1 MSPPAIIPTRS
12 DGTQARLRLLRAA
25 LECFATHGFSKTS
38 TRQIAQAA
46 GVNLAAINYYF
57 GSKAD
62 LYRAVY
68 SQLCEIATDSVD
80 GGSPQGLPG
89 AQTCLPTQLEA
100 GVTLLSVLQIF
111 FRISLQPL
119 KQSEAMRLSMRLHF
133 REMLEPSGMLREHI
147 DQQIRPL
154 HESLT
159 ALLGNQ
165 LGLAEADDDVR
176 RLSLAIQGMAVFHF
190 IAQDM
195 VVQVAP
201 TLTATAEAIDTLAER
216 LAIYALGMF
225 EAERQR
231 RAGEVQA

>member
-1 MSPPAIIPTRS
+1 MTPATIPTRS
-12 DGTQARLRLLRAA
+12 DGTQARSRLLRAA
-25 LECFATHGFSKTS
+25 LECFATHGFNKTS

-46 GVNLAAINYYF
+46 GVNLGAINYYF

-68 SQLCEIATDSVD
+68 SQLCEIASESAD
-80 GGSPQGLPG
+80 GASRGLPA
-89 AQTCLPTQLEA
+89 AQTGLPTRLEA
-100 GVTLLSVLQIF
+100 GVTLLSVLREF

-133 REMLEPSGMLREHI
+133 REILEPSGMFQEHV
-147 DQQIRPL
+147 DRQIRPM

-165 LGLAEADDDVR
+165 LGLAAPDDDAL
-176 RLSLAIQGMAVFHF
+176 RLSLAIQSLMVFHF
-190 IAQDM
+190 IAQDV
-195 VVQVAP
+195 VVQLAP
-201 TLTATAEAIDTLAER
+201 ALTATAEAVDTLAER

-225 EAERQR
+225 EAEQKR
-231 RAGEVQA
+231 RAGEGQA